1 MNEGENLISAIR
13 SDSLGEADSEMGVLQ
28 FASEG
33 SGKAVTY
40 SCCIASRLFLA
51 HVSIFNKSIS
61 IMNFDEELV

>member
-33 SGKAVTY
+33 RGKTVMY
-40 SCCIASRLFLA
+40 SWCIASSGVPYLSDASTRLF
-51 HVSIFNKSIS
+51 
-61 IMNFDEELV
+61 